1 MILAQVFVTAGCAPN
16 GEGGGREYH
25 QPSTW
30 VGRVSVLGTGRLL
43 RNDMNSVLCI
53 YGEFLLFWLDS
64 LELREFQ
71 HIRLKIW
78 LL

>member
-16 GEGGGREYH
+16 GEGGREYH
-25 QPSTW
+25 QPLTW

-53 YGEFLLFWLDS
+53 YGEFLLFSLDS

-71 HIRLKIW
+71 LIRLKIW